1 MVHTVLGGIIADKLG
16 MTLMHEHISWD
27 WDGADSKKRYSI
39 DEVVDTMLPY
49 LLDLKSLGCQ
59 TLVEA
64 TPPGAGRDIE
74 ILKKCSDK
82 SGINI
87 ITNVGA
93 WDGGD
98 KSGKFVCEFV
108 KNGTIDDISSYWS
121 SEFFNGIGGTGIKPG
136 FIKIA
141 LGDTGIITNLQE
153 KLLRA
158 AAQTSIR
165 TNMPVQCHTFVAASA
180 RKAVQII
187 EEENLAYD
195 KFIWVHADGARD
207 FQVTKALADK
217 GIWVEYDCLA
227 RIPDYGKYVGLLK
240 MTLESGIADRL
251 LLSQDEGAFY
261 YGEKNDETTIYP
273 YARIFKEFIPL
284 CLENGIPRDKI
295 DKLLIENPKKV
306 LDV

>member
-1 MVHTVLGGIIADKLG
+1 MIHTVLGDITADKLG
-16 MTLMHEHISWD
+16 ITLMHEHISWD
-27 WDGADSKKRYSI
+27 WDGADSKKNYSI

-49 LLDLKSLGCQ
+49 LLDLRNFGCQ

-64 TPPGAGRDIE
+64 TPLGAGRDIE
-74 ILKKCSDK
+74 ILKRCSDK

-93 WDGGD
+93 WDGSD
-98 KSGKFVCEFV
+98 KSGKFVYEFI

-121 SEFFNGIGGTGIKPG
+121 SEFFNGIGDADIKPG

-141 LGDTGIITNLQE
+141 LGDTGVITDLQE

-158 AAQTSIR
+158 AARTSIR
-165 TNMPVQCHTFVAASA
+165 TNMPVQCHTFIAASA
-180 RKAVQII
+180 LKAVQII

-207 FQVTKALADK
+207 FQVTKTLADK

-227 RIPDYGKYVGLLK
+227 RIPDYSKYVGLLK
-240 MTLESGIADRL
+240 MTLGSGIGDRL
-251 LLSQDEGAFY
+251 LLSQDAGTFY
-261 YGEKNDETTIYP
+261 YGEKNDGSTIYP

-284 CLENGIPRDKI
+284 CLESGIPREKI
-295 DKLLIENPKKV
+295 DKLLIENPMKV